1 MFRYLTKL
9 FIVMLLASLTLILLF
24 SPSSASA
31 YRVEKLKELQNFG
44 DVDLGPTLF
53 TIDAKQGEALTR
65 TLQITNRS
73 GSPDTYQ
80 IEIEDFEGSTTDSA
94 QPTVLLGPNPG
105 KYGAKEWFTCE
116 KNELMLDHADRAF
129 VDCLIKVPDNVKSGD
144 YYAAFL
150 VHSTKK
156 TTVEANNAP
165 KVEVTSRVGSLFI
178 IRVEGDIL
186 EQGSLLSFASDK
198 YRYDNPKVTF
208 KTTFKNTGNVMLEP
222 EGKITIYNM
231 FGKQKEVLEIKPF
244 RTLRDSIRENQTVWS
259 QKFLFGRYKA
269 VLALT
274 RGYGDTTDTAT
285 IYFWVLP
292 WKLLLLALGTLIAL
306 VLIII
311 FIRRNVKIEF
321 GIRRKK
327 N

>member
-1 MFRYLTKL
+1 MFRYITKL
-9 FIVMLLASLTLILLF
+9 FFAVMLASLALVLMI
-24 SPSSASA
+24 PSSASA
-31 YRVEKLKELQNFG
+31 YRVEKLKELKNFG

-53 TIDAKQGEALTR
+53 YVNAKQGDSVTK

-73 GSPDTYQ
+73 GAPDTYE

-94 QPTVLLGPNPG
+94 QPTVLLGKNPG
-105 KYGAKEWFTCE
+105 KYGAKKWFTCE
-116 KNELMLDHADRAF
+116 KDELLLDHADRAF
-129 VDCLIKVPDNVKSGD
+129 VDCIIKIPDNVESGD

-156 TTVEANNAP
+156 TAVEAANSP

-186 EQGSLLSFASDK
+186 EQGNLLSFSTDK
-198 YRYDNPKVTF
+198 YRYDDPKVTF
-208 KTTFKNTGNVMLEP
+208 KTVFHNTGNVMLEP

-231 FGKQKEVLEIKPF
+231 FNKQRDVLEIKPF

-269 VLALT
+269 VLALS
-274 RGYGDTTDTAT
+274 RGYGETTDTAT

-292 WKLLLLALGTLIAL
+292 WKLLLLALGTLIAII
-306 VLIII
+306 LIII

-321 GIRRKK
+321 RRKH
-327 N
+327 